1 MDNNNIDFKDLWNKQ
16 SINQPDMQDLL
27 GRLKKFKNA
36 SLRSFWILNILLIVT
51 SAFNLFVWYYYQPQ
65 FVSSKI
71 GITLMVLTM
80 MIYLFVHNK
89 LLRDYKNIEATQ
101 TNQEYLQ
108 KLILIKKKQQ
118 FLQTKMISFYFIA
131 LTTAICLYMYE
142 YAVKMSLLWMSLTYG
157 ITLSW
162 IAFNWFYLR
171 PKKIKKQQAKI
182 NDLIGKFES
191 VNDQFSEDL

>member
-1 MDNNNIDFKDLWNKQ
+1 
-16 SINQPDMQDLL
+16 
-27 GRLKKFKNA
+27 
-36 SLRSFWILNILLIVT
+36 
-51 SAFNLFVWYYYQPQ
+51 
-65 FVSSKI
+65 
-71 GITLMVLTM
+71 M

-89 LLRDYKNIEATQ
+89 LLSNYKNIETTQ

-142 YAVKMSLLWMSLTYG
+142 YAVRMSLLGMSLTYG

-171 PKKIKKQQAKI
+171 PKKIKKQQSKL
-182 NDLIGKFES
+182 DSLIEKFEDI
-191 VNDQFSEDL
+191 NNQLL